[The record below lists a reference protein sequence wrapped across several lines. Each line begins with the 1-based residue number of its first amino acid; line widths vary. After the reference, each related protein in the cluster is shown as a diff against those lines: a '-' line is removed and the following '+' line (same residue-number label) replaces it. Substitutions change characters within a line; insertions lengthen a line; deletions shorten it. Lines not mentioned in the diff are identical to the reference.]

1 MTKRIFSSICLVALA
16 VLVSVI
22 SLLMG
27 LLYRYFNQ
35 LEHQQLRNQTALA
48 TRAVEEQGLSYLQGL
63 DMTNCRITWI
73 DRDGTVLY
81 DTDTDSA
88 QMENHLERQEVQQ
101 ALSLGYGESTRYSDT
116 LMEQSLY
123 AAQKLGDGTVVRLSI
138 LQSSVLNLVL
148 GMLKPVCF
156 VLLAA
161 MALALLLALRLS
173 RRIVRPL
180 NELNLEEP
188 LSGKGYQEL
197 SPLLLRMDSQKKQ
210 LRQQSRELNRQ
221 KEEFQTVTANMTE
234 GLVLL
239 NRRGIILS
247 INPAASELLGIGDA
261 AGQDIFAVN
270 CAVEIQ
276 ELVTHAIQAQ
286 RVEKTISLRDGAY
299 QVDANPVMSE
309 DLVTGVVLLLFD
321 VTEKRDGEIMR
332 REFTANVS
340 HELKTPLHAISGY
353 AELLSHGLVQAE
365 DVPGF
370 SRKIYTEAQRMIK
383 LVDDIIRLS
392 RLDEGAEDMTWEQI
406 DLLDLAQETI
416 RNFSMS
422 GKKAQVELEVS
433 GTAVSIYGI
442 RQLLSTILS
451 NLCSNAIKYNRPGGH
466 VLIQVAEEAQQAL
479 VTVTDTGIGIP
490 SEHQSRIFE
499 RFYRVDKSHSKA
511 VGGTGL
517 GLSIVK
523 HAAAVHR
530 AKIDLTSTPGQGTT
544 VTVTFP
550 KGTETKG

>member
-1 MTKRIFSSICLVALA
+1 MTRRIFGSICLVALA
-16 VLVSVI
+16 VLISVI

-27 LLYRYFNQ
+27 LLYRYFNR

-48 TRAVEEQGLSYLQGL
+48 ARAVEEQGLTYLQGL
-63 DMTNCRITWI
+63 DMTNCRVTWI
-73 DRDGTVLY
+73 DKDGTVLY
-81 DTDTDSA
+81 DTDTDST

-101 ALSLGYGESTRYSDT
+101 ALSLGYGESARYSDT

-123 AAQKLGDGTVVRLSI
+123 AAQKLEDGTVVRLSI

-173 RRIVRPL
+173 KRIVKPL
-180 NELNLEEP
+180 NDLNLEEP

-197 SPLLLRMDSQKKQ
+197 SPLLRRMDSQQKQ
-210 LRQQSRELNRQ
+210 LRQQRRELNRQ

-247 INPAASELLGIGDA
+247 INPAASALLGIGNA

-270 CAVEIQ
+270 CAVEIR
-276 ELVTHAIQAQ
+276 EMVTHAIQAQ
-286 RVEKTISLRDGAY
+286 RAEKTISLRDGAY

-309 DLVTGVVLLLFD
+309 GLVTGVVLLLFD

-365 DVPGF
+365 DVPAF
-370 SRKIYTEAQRMIK
+370 SGKIYTEAQRMIK
-383 LVDDIIRLS
+383 LVEDIIRLS
-392 RLDEGAEDMTWEQI
+392 RLDEGAEDMSWEQI
-406 DLLDLAQETI
+406 DLLELAQETV
-416 RNFSMS
+416 RNFAIT
-422 GKKAQVELEVS
+422 GKTAQVELEVS
-433 GTAVSIYGI
+433 GAAVSIYGI

-451 NLCSNAIKYNRPGGH
+451 NLCSNAIKYNRPGGS
-466 VLIQVAEEAQQAL
+466 VRIQVSDEEHQAL

-490 SEHQSRIFE
+490 PEHQSRVFE

-523 HAAAVHR
+523 HAAAIHR
-530 AKIDLTSTPGQGTT
+530 AKIELTSAPEQGTT
-544 VTVTFP
+544 VTVIFP
-550 KGTETKG
+550 KEAETKG

>member
-1 MTKRIFSSICLVALA
+1 MTRRIFGSICLVALA
-16 VLVSVI
+16 VLISVI

-48 TRAVEEQGLSYLQGL
+48 ARAIEEQGLTYLQGL
-63 DMTNCRITWI
+63 DMTNCRVTWI
-73 DRDGTVLY
+73 DKDGTVLY
-81 DTDTDSA
+81 DTDTDST

-101 ALSLGYGESTRYSDT
+101 ALSLGYGESARYSDT

-123 AAQKLGDGTVVRLSI
+123 AAQRLGDGTVVRLSI

-161 MALALLLALRLS
+161 MLLALLLALRLS
-173 RRIVRPL
+173 KRIVKPL
-180 NELNLEEP
+180 NDLNLEEP

-197 SPLLLRMDSQKKQ
+197 SPLLRRMDSQQKQ
-210 LRQQSRELNRQ
+210 LRQQRRELNRQ

-247 INPAASELLGIGDA
+247 INPAASALLGIGNA

-270 CAVEIQ
+270 CTVEIQ
-276 ELVTHAIQAQ
+276 EMVTHAIQAQ
-286 RVEKTISLRDGAY
+286 RTEKTISLRDGAY

-309 DLVTGVVLLLFD
+309 GLVTGVVLLLFD

-353 AELLSHGLVQAE
+353 AELLSHGLVQTE
-365 DVPGF
+365 DVPAF
-370 SRKIYTEAQRMIK
+370 SGKIYTEAQRMIK
-383 LVDDIIRLS
+383 LVEDIIRLS
-392 RLDEGAEDMTWEQI
+392 RLDEGAEDMSWEQI
-406 DLLDLAQETI
+406 DLLDLAQETV
-416 RNFSMS
+416 RNFAIT
-422 GKKAQVELEVS
+422 GKTAQVELEVS
-433 GTAVSIYGI
+433 GAAVSIYGI

-451 NLCSNAIKYNRPGGH
+451 NLCSNAIKYNRPGGS
-466 VLIQVAEEAQQAL
+466 VRIQVSDEEHQAL

-490 SEHQSRIFE
+490 PEHQSRVFE

-523 HAAAVHR
+523 HAAAIHR
-530 AKIDLTSTPGQGTT
+530 AKIELTSVPEQGTT
-544 VTVTFP
+544 VTVIFP
-550 KGTETKG
+550 KEAETKG